1 MSNLGPLVCVR
12 CADRGRTC
20 CALSGGNEE
29 FCFPVSASERLAI
42 LASGIGAEA
51 FVSAPNTQAFVE
63 QLDQLIPDHA
73 VKDIFPANG
82 SHWRLATTTGGQC
95 ILLGGAGCGLERSI
109 RPFYC
114 RLFPL
119 WVYRGQ
125 LTWFT
130 AEECLANEQCNSIAD
145 MLRFMDAEARE
156 IRSLFRAMC
165 HALGL
170 GNSKVI

>member
-1 MSNLGPLVCVR
+1 MSDFSPLVCVR

-20 CALSGGNEE
+20 CALSGGDEE

-95 ILLGGAGCGLERSI
+95 ILLGGQAAAWNGASGPFIAGSF
-109 RPFYC
+109 PFG
-114 RLFPL
+114 F
-119 WVYRGQ
+119 
-125 LTWFT
+125 
-130 AEECLANEQCNSIAD
+130 IA
-145 MLRFMDAEARE
+145 A
-156 IRSLFRAMC
+156 S
-165 HALGL
+165 
-170 GNSKVI
+170 